1 MNENHN
7 NFIKDKNTKI
17 KKKSQLI
24 VNCFLQQ
31 QSSLIQKINIHLST
45 NINYLAIVKLSNQL
59 SQGLLTTNTINPLLF
74 QKIQADQI
82 FNPSLAKSNIK
93 NFNIL
98 NDSIFEQI
106 DKPYPSSF
114 KRNLFKTKDRRKD
127 KNSHNLIKEYINQNK
142 QKQLNLKEEAY
153 RLQKAGEINQEK
165 IQQQQ
170 YQDDLI
176 LIEEGQE
183 TKNKV
188 KLKFPSQQMYR
199 SMLEAANEI
208 YAEYIS
214 SGENIMEV
222 AKKPTLLKLKDVIE
236 SVKKEHFGITSNQQA
251 NAILFS
257 DKDTI
262 SYANIHSEDDERFSF
277 GLFFIPKGGFLPLHD
292 HPNMFVFS
300 KILMGKVKRLSFTL
314 TNRNIQFD
322 YPQNIVLQKLFFQ
335 QQQQQLLLQ
344 QRQLL
349 AQKQQQAQLQQQNG
363 QYISINQ
370 SNEKTNINYSNN
382 NLINQNGF
390 NPTPTQINTNQKKNQ
405 TSQLAKAQINDL
417 NGQRLTSIQ
426 NEASAKNDYIN
437 QNLILQQQQQQQQQS
452 QIQNMNNQ
460 NNGIQKIL
468 NNIANSQKGG
478 SNNNSFD
485 MNGFNGYSND
495 AKTQSGQFY
504 SSPNLSEQQER
515 INSSGNIQINTNLNG
530 NISNQ
535 NANLMGSSSQ
545 SNVNGSSYNNSQQQ
559 QAQQQQQS
567 QQQARSEKK
576 IPEYMNLMQQQQIVE
591 AILDSEEILSEGF
604 IDDLDPL
611 HKNLHY
617 IEAVEDCVF
626 FDVLLPHYDLKKRYC
641 NYYNILKTPDPQT
654 GKTLLSISN
663 QPSNQNKV
671 QYFTIEKST
680 CDYFN

>member
-1 MNENHN
+1 
-7 NFIKDKNTKI
+7 
-17 KKKSQLI
+17 
-24 VNCFLQQ
+24 
-31 QSSLIQKINIHLST
+31 
-45 NINYLAIVKLSNQL
+45 
-59 SQGLLTTNTINPLLF
+59 
-74 QKIQADQI
+74 
-82 FNPSLAKSNIK
+82 
-93 NFNIL
+93 
-98 NDSIFEQI
+98 
-106 DKPYPSSF
+106 
-114 KRNLFKTKDRRKD
+114 
-127 KNSHNLIKEYINQNK
+127 
-142 QKQLNLKEEAY
+142 
-153 RLQKAGEINQEK
+153 
-165 IQQQQ
+165 
-170 YQDDLI
+170 
-176 LIEEGQE
+176 
-183 TKNKV
+183 
-188 KLKFPSQQMYR
+188 MYR

-322 YPQNIVLQKLFFQ
+322 YPQNLILQKLFFQ

-349 AQKQQQAQLQQQNG
+349 AQKQQQTQMQQQNG
-363 QYISINQ
+363 QYVSINQ
-370 SNEKTNINYSNN
+370 FNDKTNINYPNM
-382 NLINQNGF
+382 INQSGF
-390 NPTPTQINTNQKKNQ
+390 NPTPAQINSNQKKNQ
-405 TSQLAKAQINDL
+405 TSQPAKAQINDL
-417 NGQRLTSIQ
+417 NGQRITPAQ
-426 NEASAKNDYIN
+426 NEASAKNNYIN
-437 QNLILQQQQQQQQQS
+437 QNLILQQQQQQQQQQS
-452 QIQNMNNQ
+452 QMQNMNYQ

-478 SNNNSFD
+478 NNNSSFD
-485 MNGFNGYSND
+485 INGFNGYSTD
-495 AKTQSGQFY
+495 TKTQSGQFY
-504 SSPNLSEQQER
+504 SSPNLSESQER
-515 INSSGNIQINTNLNG
+515 ISSSGNIQINTNLNG
-530 NISNQ
+530 NISN
-535 NANLMGSSSQ
+535 
-545 SNVNGSSYNNSQQQ
+545 SNVNQKNSSAVSNANGQSYTNAQQQ
-559 QAQQQQQS
+559 LNHQQQQQ
-567 QQQARSEKK
+567 QQQARSDKK
-576 IPEYMNLMQQQQIVE
+576 IPDYMNLMQQQQIVE
-591 AILDSEEILSEGF
+591 AVLDSEEILSEGF

>member
-1 MNENHN
+1 MHIKSYICLLFMNEQ
-7 NFIKDKNTKI
+7 
-17 KKKSQLI
+17 KKLQLQRRSI
-24 VNCFLQQ
+24 DQ
-31 QSSLIQKINIHLST
+31 INVP
-45 NINYLAIVKLSNQL
+45 IVKLSNQL

-93 NFNIL
+93 KFNIL
-98 NDSIFEQI
+98 NDSIFESI
-106 DKPYPSSF
+106 DKSYPSSF
-114 KRNLFKTKDRRKD
+114 KRTLFKSKDRRKD

-142 QKQLNLKEEAY
+142 QKQLKLKEEAY
-153 RLQKAGEINQEK
+153 RLQKAGEVNQEK

-322 YPQNIVLQKLFFQ
+322 YPQNLILQKLFFQ

-349 AQKQQQAQLQQQNG
+349 AQKQQQTQMQQQNG
-363 QYISINQ
+363 QYVSINQ
-370 SNEKTNINYSNN
+370 FNDKTNINYPNM
-382 NLINQNGF
+382 INQSGF
-390 NPTPTQINTNQKKNQ
+390 NPTPAQINSNQKKNQ
-405 TSQLAKAQINDL
+405 TSQPAKAQINDL
-417 NGQRLTSIQ
+417 NGQRITPAQ
-426 NEASAKNDYIN
+426 NEASAKNNYIN
-437 QNLILQQQQQQQQQS
+437 QNLILQQQQQQQQQQS
-452 QIQNMNNQ
+452 QMQNMNYQ

-478 SNNNSFD
+478 NNNSSFD
-485 MNGFNGYSND
+485 INGFNGYSTD
-495 AKTQSGQFY
+495 TKTQSGQFY
-504 SSPNLSEQQER
+504 SSPNLSESQER
-515 INSSGNIQINTNLNG
+515 ISSSGNIQINTNLNG
-530 NISNQ
+530 NISN
-535 NANLMGSSSQ
+535 
-545 SNVNGSSYNNSQQQ
+545 SNVNQKNSSAVSNANGQSYTNAQQQ
-559 QAQQQQQS
+559 LNHQQQQQ
-567 QQQARSEKK
+567 QQQARSDKK
-576 IPEYMNLMQQQQIVE
+576 IPDYMNLMQQQQIVE
-591 AILDSEEILSEGF
+591 AVLDSEEILSEGF